1 MESSKWKPTEE
12 EREVMEA
19 VWMQVKGACEKLKEE
34 TNAKDEHIKK
44 MLQEMTDRYYSWTIL
59 KALTMI
65 YKIIRHDKESDDITQ
80 QSFNSYDEAYD
91 LLEEIYSD
99 VCCSDA
105 DYGDRPYYEI
115 IEVEEWSW

>member
-44 MLQEMTDRYYSWTIL
+44 CSKRWLIV
-59 KALTMI
+59 
-65 YKIIRHDKESDDITQ
+65 IIHKCRLHYIGSVI
-80 QSFNSYDEAYD
+80 S
-91 LLEEIYSD
+91 L
-99 VCCSDA
+99 
-105 DYGDRPYYEI
+105 
-115 IEVEEWSW
+115 